1 MRAIGFSTGSLAF
14 GDFER
19 GLAMVHGKAA
29 VNAVELSALRQ
40 PELVP
45 LVGSLD
51 RLDLRA
57 FVYVSVHAPS
67 RMSQEEERAAIVH
80 LRAVAERRWP
90 IIIHPDAIHDWS
102 LWGVFGEQLLIEN
115 MDKRKQAGRTAQ
127 ELSKIFVQ
135 LPAAS
140 LCFDLGH
147 ARQVDPTMTEATL
160 ILKQFRNRIKQLH
173 VSDVDSE
180 SKHDRL
186 SFESVLAFQKVADFL
201 PENVPAILETPVQGT
216 ELEEEVKIARQA
228 LSHDATL
235 VKLQAAIASVF
246 SSKTRRRHR
255 LTAFLDTLRF
265 AHITLYDV
273 DLVISRLPI
282 GEPFQKGNAFLNPFD
297 LYSVLPDFEKRE
309 LNEYYFGLV
318 RRIEA
323 EDAGLAR
330 QFPEQFRHSRP
341 SNRVGGRIAVL
352 GGDRI

>member
-19 GLAMVHGKAA
+19 GLAMVHGKAT
-29 VNAVELSALRQ
+29 VNAIELSALRQ
-40 PELVP
+40 AELVP
-45 LVGSLD
+45 LVVSLGQ
-51 RLDLRA
+51 LDLRA

-67 RMSQEEERAAIVH
+67 RMSQQGELEAIAH

-90 IIIHPDAIHDWS
+90 IIVHPDAIHDWN
-102 LWGVFGEQLLIEN
+102 LWRGFGEQVLIEN
-115 MDKRKQAGRTAQ
+115 MDKRKQVGRTAQ
-127 ELSKIFVQ
+127 ELSKVFEQ

-160 ILKQFRNRIKQLH
+160 ILKQFGSRIKQLH

-186 SFESVLAFQKVADFL
+186 SFESVLAFQKVADLL

-216 ELEEEVKIARQA
+216 ELEAEVKIANQA

-235 VKLQAAIASVF
+235 VKLLAAIANVF
-246 SSKTRRRHR
+246 SSNTQRRHR

-265 AHITLYDV
+265 AQITLYDV

-282 GEPFQKGNAFLNPFD
+282 GEPFQKGNAFRNPFD

-323 EDAGLAR
+323 EDADLPR
-330 QFPEQFRHSRP
+330 QFPEQFRHSPP
-341 SNRVGGRIAVL
+341 SNRVGRRIALL
-352 GGDRI
+352 GGA